1 MNRTRR
7 TFLAIMGLTA
17 GGVIAILASNKQSVI
32 NVASLNV
39 ANVLATESVQV
50 PIASAVTKNRWL
62 EAVAAKF
69 EAQNAKT
76 KSGKPIDIEIKGVLS
91 GTSMQHILDGKLQPV
106 VWSPGEESWTAQF
119 NDRWAGGH
127 NRAAMTQPCKSTI
140 YTPSGLAMWQPMAE
154 ALGWPNKKIG
164 WKTLI
169 DLAADPQGW
178 SRYGHPEW
186 GKLKLGYTHPQYS
199 NAGLLFL
206 TSSIYG
212 ITGQTHGLKAEQ
224 VYEPRV
230 EHALGAMAQHTSKY
244 GMLTTDLFDM
254 MARHGPDYLHAI
266 SAFEEGTVRM
276 NLEHAKELRWPLV
289 FLFPSEGTFW
299 SGQPYCILDGTD
311 WVNDEQAEAAR
322 MFFDFLVAAEQQ
334 SLAVQYLLRP
344 LDANVATG
352 TLLTSG
358 NGTDPKARPE
368 TVPAFQ
374 SPDAATSAA
383 IIDQFLTTKR
393 KSTVMLVLDVSGSM
407 SGDAIRSAT
416 EATAAFLMRLD
427 PRDEVGLMVFHDT
440 FYVVSE
446 VQPASAVAEGL
457 SQRVRQLVAGG
468 GTNLHGAVCAAA
480 SKMNDIKRADQA
492 SGENRLYG
500 IILLSDGADTA
511 GEISENKMFQTCLPA
526 TLEADGT
533 KVFTIA
539 FGESASKGVLSRI
552 ANVSGGAT
560 YDASAISIDQTYL
573 KISAEQ

>member
-1 MNRTRR
+1 MKRTRR
-7 TFLAIMGLTA
+7 TFLAIMALTA
-17 GGVIAILASNKQSVI
+17 AGVIAI
-32 NVASLNV
+32 VASSKQGLIDPIV
-39 ANVLATESVQV
+39 PDILKAESVQV
-50 PIASAVTKNRWL
+50 SIASAVTKNKWL
-62 EAVAAKF
+62 EAAAAKF
-69 EAQNAKT
+69 SALDPKT
-76 KSGKPIDIEIKGVLS
+76 KSGKPIAIDIKGVLS
-91 GTSMQHILDGKLQPV
+91 GSSMQSILDGKLQPV
-106 VWSPGEESWTAQF
+106 VWSPGEGSWTAQF
-119 NDRWAGGH
+119 NERWAGGH
-127 NRAAMTQPCKSTI
+127 NRAAMTQPCKPTI

-154 ALGWPNKKIG
+154 ALGWPAKKIG

-212 ITGQTHGLKAEQ
+212 ITGRTGGLKAEQ

-230 EHALGAMAQHTSKY
+230 EQALGAMAQHTSKY

-276 NLEHAKELRWPLV
+276 NLERAKELRWPLV

-299 SGQPYCILDGTD
+299 SGQPYCVLDGTD
-311 WVNDEQAEAAR
+311 WVSEEQAEAAR
-322 MFFDFLVAAEQQ
+322 MFFDFLVAAKQQ
-334 SLAVQYLLRP
+334 SLAVQHLLRP
-344 LDANVATG
+344 LEANVATG
-352 TLLTSG
+352 NLLTAE

-383 IIDQFLTTKR
+383 IIDQFLATKR

-440 FYVVSE
+440 FFVLSE

-457 SQRVRQLVAGG
+457 SQRVRHLVAGG
-468 GTNLHGAVCAAA
+468 GTNLHGAVCAATR
-480 SKMNDIKRADQA
+480 KMKDIRRADQA

-552 ANVSGGAT
+552 ANVTGGAMFPA
-560 YDASAISIDQTYL
+560 DAISIDQTYL